1 MENQPTPATENQP
14 TTTKKSIMLNYGLLL
29 GVSMVI
35 ISVLNYAFGDP
46 YEPHWSINVAS
57 AAVMIAIM
65 VMGIKKVKEIQ
76 MGFLSLGDA
85 IKTALGIAIIA
96 ALISMVYTFLFV
108 KFIEPNFVEN
118 IIEVQRVQTLERAP
132 QVTDEMLDQQ
142 ATITRDYFF
151 IFAFGMTVI
160 FNLFIGFV
168 AGMVSGMI
176 MRKSEEN

>member
-1 MENQPTPATENQP
+1 MENQPTSAMENQP
-14 TTTKKSIMLNYGLLL
+14 ATTKKSIMLNYGLLL
-29 GVSMVI
+29 GVSTVI
-35 ISVLNYAFGDP
+35 ISVLNFAFGDP

-57 AAVMIAIM
+57 AVLMIAIIAI
-65 VMGIKKVKEIQ
+65 GIKQVKEIQ
-76 MGFLSLGDA
+76 LGFLSLWDA

-96 ALISMVYTFLFV
+96 ALISMVYTFVFV

-142 ATITRDYFF
+142 ATMTREYFF
-151 IFAFGMTVI
+151 IFAFGMMVI

-168 AGMVSGMI
+168 TGMVSGMI
-176 MRKSEEN
+176 MRKTEEN